1 VQQLY
6 EIQPVASP
14 HLAQHRLTR
23 LPILLLNIHT
33 LCNCR
38 CVMCDIWKRTEG
50 QELSIAD
57 LERHRASLISLGVQQ
72 VVFSGGEPLLHRDLL
87 RLCNFFHELGIR
99 ITLLT
104 TGLLLNKRAA
114 LVARYVDEIIISID
128 GPPDVHNKIRR
139 IPRAFENIARGVRAI
154 RKLNPALP
162 ISCRTTLQKRNHL
175 YLCDTVEAVHEIG
188 LDGISFLPADVTSTA
203 FNRQERWEAPRQS
216 EIALTFSELQEFESE
231 IERLIATHSA
241 DFASHF
247 IRESESKL
255 RRVALRFRERLQ
267 GIPPR
272 SPACNAPW
280 VSAVMEANGDLRPCF
295 FHPPTASTRLSTL
308 ADALNSDLA
317 MAFRAGLDIATNP
330 TCQNCVCSLN
340 YSAPKQ

>member
-6 EIQPVASP
+6 EIQPAASP

-38 CVMCDIWKRTEG
+38 CVMCDIWQRTEG
-50 QELSIAD
+50 LELALAD
-57 LERHRASLISLGVQQ
+57 LERHRASLISLGVEQ

-87 RLCNFFHELGIR
+87 RLCMFFRELGIR

-128 GPPDVHNKIRR
+128 GPPNIHNQIRR

-154 RKLNPALP
+154 RNLNPELP
-162 ISCRTTLQKRNHL
+162 ISCRTTVQKQNHMH
-175 YLCDTVEAVHEIG
+175 LCDTVDAVQEIG
-188 LDGISFLPADVTSTA
+188 LGGISFLPADVTSTA
-203 FNRQERWEAPRQS
+203 FNRQERWETPRQN
-216 EIALTFSELQEFESE
+216 EIALTFAELRALEAE
-231 IERLIATHSA
+231 IERLIATRPA
-241 DFASHF
+241 DFASRY
-247 IRESESKL
+247 IREDKSKL
-255 RRVALRFRERLQ
+255 RRLALRFREHLE

-280 VSAVMEANGDLRPCF
+280 VSAVMEADGNLRPCF

-308 ADALNSDLA
+308 EEALNSDSA
-317 MAFRAGLDIATNP
+317 AAFRAGLDIETNP

-340 YSAPKQ
+340 YRAAQQ

>member
-6 EIQPVASP
+6 EIQPAASP

-50 QELSIAD
+50 RELAVAD
-57 LERHRASLISLGVQQ
+57 LERHRASLISLGVEQ

-87 RLCNFFHELGIR
+87 RLCNFFRELGIR

-114 LVARYVDEIIISID
+114 LVARYVDEVIISID

-139 IPRAFENIARGVRAI
+139 IPRAFENIARGVRSVQS
-154 RKLNPALP
+154 LNPALP
-162 ISCRTTLQKRNHL
+162 ISCRTTVQKRNHL
-175 YLCDTVEAVHEIG
+175 HLCDTVEAVHEIG
-188 LDGISFLPADVTSTA
+188 LDSISFLPADVTSTA
-203 FNRQERWEAPRQS
+203 FNRQERWEAPRQN
-216 EIALTFSELQEFESE
+216 EIALTFAELQELESE

-241 DFASHF
+241 DFASNF
-247 IRESESKL
+247 IREDKSKM
-255 RRVALRFRERLQ
+255 RRLAMRFREHLE

-272 SPACNAPW
+272 SPSCNAPW
-280 VSAVMEANGDLRPCF
+280 VSAVMEADGNLRPCF
-295 FHPPTASTRLSTL
+295 FHQPTASTRLSTL
-308 ADALNSDLA
+308 AEALNSDSA
-317 MAFRAGLDIATNP
+317 VAFRATLDITANP

-340 YSAPKQ
+340 YRSPHH